1 MNVEFSR
8 NFEKQVD
15 RIRDSKLKEEIAEIV
30 RLVMKAERMEQ
41 IPNVKKLKGFKSAYR
56 IRSGDYRIGI
66 VLQNNTIHFMAFA
79 SRKDIYRIFP

>member
-15 RIRDSKLKEEIAEIV
+15 HIRDPKLRNQIADIV
-30 RLVMKAERMEQ
+30 KLVEDARSFQQ

-56 IRSGDYRIGI
+56 IRSGDYRVGI
-66 VLQNNTIHFMAFA
+66 IFQNNTVYFMAFA